1 MNKKTLSLIGVLALT
16 ILIAAACSSAVEEAE
31 EDASASPAVAAAA
44 ATTAPAPAA
53 VPTAAPAPT
62 VAPVVQ
68 QQTSAPTGTLVLGKQ
83 SDVCGVDMQWSG
95 CQATWMVSTN
105 VGDGL
110 VYVDENLVAQPI
122 VAESWETPDDT
133 TWIFQLREGV
143 KFHNGREMDSEDV
156 VFSLNRLMDPDGTSY
171 WGRKMK
177 AAGTTVEALGNYEV
191 RLTTPQPY
199 GAMMTLLG
207 HMMASIV
214 PSVEAASGEIDLQKQ
229 FFSVGPFKV
238 TEHVEESV
246 WKLEAHGEYWERELL
261 GKNSPRVQN
270 LEWRIIPDN
279 ATRVAA
285 LRTGEVQI
293 IFPEDPKMLD
303 AVGKDENITGV
314 QQLTTNYYHMPIIAS
329 RSQLGDVRVRRAIQ
343 LATDREALAQVAAF
357 GYAVPTGPISA
368 GFRTLATPFSDL
380 PGYEYNVEEAKR
392 LLKEA
397 GAEGLE
403 IEINVTPYIPMT
415 INLAQVVKEQWKQ
428 AGITGNVM
436 IREQQTW
443 LDYLLNA
450 KSDTSISWWVGY
462 TDPAFNFVRTK
473 EELVDRYGLD
483 EMAAEE
489 LAQKGNQLIMEPDPQ
504 KRMEL
509 YREVEKRWAEEAF
522 TSMLISRNNFIAY
535 RNDLVTNITL
545 QEFGE
550 GYGVPLWQGMKQVEL
565 VQ

>member
-1 MNKKTLSLIGVLALT
+1 MKKVVSLIS
-16 ILIAAACSSAVEEAE
+16 LIAIASLLVAACASSEEGAGE
-31 EDASASPAVAAAA
+31 QTSVPATAAAA
-44 ATTAPAPAA
+44 AIVATTVPA
-53 VPTAAPAPT
+53 VVPT
-62 VAPVVQ
+62 VAPAVPPPL
-68 QQTSAPTGTLVLGKQ
+68 SAPTGTLVLGKQ
-83 SDVCGVDMQWSG
+83 SDVCGTDIQWSG

-110 VYVDENLVAQPI
+110 VFVDENLVTQPI
-122 VAESWETPDDT
+122 VAESWKTPDDT
-133 TWIFQLREGV
+133 TWVFNLREGV
-143 KFHNGREMDSEDV
+143 KFHNGREMVADDV

-171 WGRKMK
+171 WGRKVK
-177 AAGTTVEALGNYEV
+177 AAGTTVEALGQYQV
-191 RLTTPQPY
+191 KLTTPQPY

-207 HMMASIV
+207 HMMSSIV
-214 PSVEAASGEIDLQKQ
+214 PSIESASGEIDLEKE

-238 TEHVEESV
+238 TEHIEESV
-246 WKLEAHGEYWERELL
+246 WKLEAHEEYWERELL
-261 GKNSPRVQN
+261 GKNSPRVKN

-303 AVGKDENITGV
+303 TVGKDENITGV
-314 QQLTTNYYHMPIIAS
+314 QQLTTNYYHMPIIAA
-329 RSQLGDVRVRRAIQ
+329 RPKLGDVRVRRAIQ
-343 LATDREALAQVAAF
+343 LATDREGLAQVAAF

-368 GFRTLATPFSDL
+368 GFKTLATPFSDL
-380 PGYEYNVEEAKR
+380 EGYEYNPEEAKR

-397 GAEGLE
+397 GVEDLE

-415 INLAQVVKEQWKQ
+415 INLAQVVKEQWKK
-428 AGITGNVM
+428 AGITANVM
-436 IREQQTW
+436 VREQQTW
-443 LDYLLNA
+443 LDYLLNG

-473 EELVDRYGLD
+473 EELVDRYGLG
-483 EMAAEE
+483 EEAAEE
-489 LAQKGNQLIMEPDPQ
+489 LAMKGDQLIMEPDPQ

-535 RNDLVTNITL
+535 RNDLITNVNL
-545 QEFGE
+545 QPFGE
-550 GYGVPLWQGMKQVEL
+550 GYGVPLWQGMKVIEL
-565 VQ
+565 IR

>member
-1 MNKKTLSLIGVLALT
+1 MKKIVSLIGLLT
-16 ILIAAACSSAVEEAE
+16 ITGLLVAACASSAEKEEDQASAPPTAAASAATSV
-31 EDASASPAVAAAA
+31 PAA
-44 ATTAPAPAA
+44 ATA
-53 VPTAAPAPT
+53 VTMAPAPT
-62 VAPVVQ
+62 VAPAMQ
-68 QQTSAPTGTLVLGKQ
+68 QPVSGPSGTLVLGKQ

-122 VAESWETPDDT
+122 VAKSWETPDDT
-133 TWIFQLREGV
+133 TWIFHLREGV
-143 KFHNGREMDSEDV
+143 KFHNGREMDVNDV
-156 VFSLNRLMDPDGTSY
+156 VFSLNRLMDPEGTSY

-177 AAGTTVEALGNYEV
+177 AAGTTVEAISDYEV
-191 RLTTPQPY
+191 KLTTPQPY

-214 PSVEAASGEIDLQKQ
+214 PSVESASGEIDLEKQ

-238 TEHVEESV
+238 AEHIEESV
-246 WKLEAHGEYWERELL
+246 WKLDAHEEYWEREILE
-261 GKNSPRVQN
+261 KNSPRVQS

-303 AVGKDENITGV
+303 AVGKDGNITGI
-314 QQLTTNYYHMPIIAS
+314 QQLTTNYYHMPIIAG
-329 RSQLGDVRVRRAIQ
+329 RDQLGDVRVRRAIM
-343 LATDREALAQVAAF
+343 LATDRDALAQVAAF
-357 GYAVPTGPISA
+357 GYAIPTGPISA
-368 GFRTLATPFSDL
+368 GFKTLATPLSDL
-380 PGYEYNVEEAKR
+380 PGYAYNPEEAKR
-392 LLKEA
+392 LLEEA

-415 INLAQVVKEQWKQ
+415 INLAQVVKEQWKK

-443 LDYLLNA
+443 LEYLLNA

-473 EELVDRYGLD
+473 KELVDRYGL
-483 EMAAEE
+483 EEAVAEE

-504 KRMEL
+504 KRMQL
-509 YREVEKRWAEEAF
+509 YREVERRWAEEAF

-535 RNDLVTNITL
+535 RNDLVRNIVL

>member
-1 MNKKTLSLIGVLALT
+1 MI
-16 ILIAAACSSAVEEAE
+16 
-31 EDASASPAVAAAA
+31 
-44 ATTAPAPAA
+44 
-53 VPTAAPAPT
+53 
-62 VAPVVQ
+62 
-68 QQTSAPTGTLVLGKQ
+68 
-83 SDVCGVDMQWSG
+83 
-95 CQATWMVSTN
+95 STN

-110 VYVDENLVAQPI
+110 VFVDQNLVAQPI
-122 VAESWETPDDT
+122 VAESWKTPDDT
-133 TWIFQLREGV
+133 TWIFNLREGV
-143 KFHNGREMDSEDV
+143 KFHNGREMVAEDV
-156 VFSLNRLMDPDGTSY
+156 VFSLNRLMDTEGTSY

-177 AAGTTVEALGNYEV
+177 AAGTTVEALGQYQIK
-191 RLTTPQPY
+191 LTTPEPY

-214 PSVEAASGEIDLQKQ
+214 PSVESASGEIDLEKE

-238 TEHVEESV
+238 TEHIEESL
-246 WKLEAHGEYWERELL
+246 WKLEAHEEYWERELL
-261 GKNSPRVQN
+261 GKNSPRIKN

-303 AVGKDENITGV
+303 TVGKDENITGI

-329 RSQLGDVRVRRAIQ
+329 RPNLGDVRVRRALQ
-343 LATDREALAQVAAF
+343 LATDREALAQIAAY

-368 GFRTLATPFSDL
+368 GFQTLATPFTDL
-380 PGYEYNVEEAKR
+380 PGYVHDPVEAKR

-397 GAEGLE
+397 GVEGLE

-415 INLAQVVKEQWKQ
+415 INLAQVVKEQWKK
-428 AGITGNVM
+428 AGITANVM
-436 IREQQTW
+436 VREQQTW

-450 KSDTSISWWVGY
+450 KTDTSISWWVGY
-462 TDPAFNFVRTK
+462 TDPAFNFVRDKKQLMT
-473 EELVDRYGLD
+473 RYGLA
-483 EMAAEE
+483 EEAAEE
-489 LAQKGNQLIMEPDPQ
+489 LAVKGDLLIQEPDPQ

-509 YREVEKRWAEEAF
+509 YREVEKLWAEEAF

-535 RNDLVTNITL
+535 RNDMITNIKL

-550 GYGVPLWQGMKQVEL
+550 GYGVPLWQGMKVVEMIR
-565 VQ
+565 